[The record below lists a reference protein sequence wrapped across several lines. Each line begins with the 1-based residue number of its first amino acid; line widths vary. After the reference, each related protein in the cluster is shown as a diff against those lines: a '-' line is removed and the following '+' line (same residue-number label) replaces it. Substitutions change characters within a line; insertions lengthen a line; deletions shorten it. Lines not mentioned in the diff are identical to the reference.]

1 MTKETAIRNASQEIQ
16 LKAQEI
22 SGSPTLEEA
31 KEEFDR
37 GCGYLCA
44 LYDTDIF
51 DRDTFET
58 GADVLRAA
66 YREAEKRAALGAGN
80 TEGGKHHNSIF
91 SIAMIPDDVK
101 CCGLDLYRLICSMQ
115 ASRVSDDSIVNTLLN
130 VFRPRRGDA
139 HAE

>member
-1 MTKETAIRNASQEIQ
+1 MAKETALRNASQEIQ

-22 SGSPTLEEA
+22 SGSPALEEA

-44 LYDTDIF
+44 LYDTGIF

-66 YREAEKRAALGAGN
+66 YHEAEKKAAPSAGN
-80 TEGGKHHNSIF
+80 TESGKST
-91 SIAMIPDDVK
+91 S
-101 CCGLDLYRLICSMQ
+101 
-115 ASRVSDDSIVNTLLN
+115 SIVSISILRSN
-130 VFRPRRGDA
+130 VKREGA
-139 HAE
+139 QA